1 MLPAPQMA
9 PKVVIMVK
17 FKEKEW
23 HVFQGE
29 KSSGPGMGSDL
40 SDSIP
45 EAERKEAE
53 KKARKEARKARKKK
67 KEEADL
73 ALSDEMAESGE
84 PST

>member
-23 HVFQGE
+23 HVFQDK
-29 KSSGPGMGSDL
+29 KSGKSGVGPDL
-40 SDSIP
+40 PDSVS
-45 EAERKEAE
+45 EAERKKAE

-73 ALSDEMAESGE
+73 ALGDEMAEGGE